1 MSETSSAQR
10 IYWVGGSKGGVGKS
24 MMTMAT
30 LDYLIERGDRVAL
43 IETDTS
49 NHDVWNA
56 YHEQVP
62 SGLFDLDHADGWID
76 FVNTCATQRE
86 RTVVVNTAAR
96 NNIAVR
102 QHAETLNR
110 SLDELGAKLLT
121 LWVINRQRDGLE
133 LLEEFIEA
141 VPKADVHVVRNG
153 HFGDEHMFELY
164 NQSKIKA
171 AIEKR
176 GGRSLTLPDLA
187 DRVAD
192 DLYSQRIAINAAAKS
207 LPIGNR
213 AELGRWRSQVGRVL
227 AEVMA

>member
-1 MSETSSAQR
+1 MSETSGAQR

-30 LDYLIERGDRVAL
+30 LDYLIERGEPVAL

-56 YHEQVP
+56 YHEHIP
-62 SGLFDLDHADGWID
+62 TGLFDLDEADGWID
-76 FVNTCATQRE
+76 FVNTCSAQRD

-102 QHAETLNR
+102 QHGETLNA

-133 LLEEFIEA
+133 LLEEFIAA
-141 VPKADVHVVRNG
+141 VPKAGVHVVRNG
-153 HFGDEHMFELY
+153 HFGDEKKFELY
-164 NQSKIKA
+164 NQSKIKT
-171 AIEKR
+171 AIEER
-176 GGRSLTLPDLA
+176 GGKSLTLPDLA

-192 DLYSQRIAINAAAKS
+192 DLYSQRIALSVAAKS

-213 AELGRWRSQVGRVL
+213 AELGRWRSQVRRVL
-227 AEVMA
+227 DEVVG